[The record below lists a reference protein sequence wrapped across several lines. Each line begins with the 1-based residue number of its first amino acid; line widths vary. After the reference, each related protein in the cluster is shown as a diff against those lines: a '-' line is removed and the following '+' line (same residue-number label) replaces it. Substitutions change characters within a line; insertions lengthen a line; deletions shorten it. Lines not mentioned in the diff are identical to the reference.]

1 MRVPRPSRR
10 RRASTTTAYTRG
22 GVERTRV
29 APAASL
35 PTLAK
40 KRKELKVVVQF
51 AADRGGTL
59 REIPPS
65 A

>member
-40 KRKELKVVVQF
+40 NARMGHPPWEWCNAKMGHPPELLNIK
-51 AADRGGTL
+51 
-59 REIPPS
+59 
-65 A
+65 

>member
-40 KRKELKVVVQF
+40 NARMGHRPWEWCNAKMGHPPELLNIK
-51 AADRGGTL
+51 
-59 REIPPS
+59 
-65 A
+65 